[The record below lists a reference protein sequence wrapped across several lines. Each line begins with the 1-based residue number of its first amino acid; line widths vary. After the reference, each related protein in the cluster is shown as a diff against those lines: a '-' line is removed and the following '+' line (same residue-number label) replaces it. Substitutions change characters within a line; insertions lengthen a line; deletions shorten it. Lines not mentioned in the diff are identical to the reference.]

1 MAGESAELPLS
12 RADYVGRNKAW
23 VRIVTI
29 GEEAIIGGLAGETR
43 MIDHTALNVED
54 YARAKSF
61 YDAVLGTLGLT
72 ARAVGSFCGYGNF
85 YLIQREPVARGVH
98 LAWKADSHEAVRAFH
113 VAGLQAGGT
122 DNGAPGLRPY
132 GDNYYA
138 AFVLDPEGNNVEA
151 VCTTG

>member
-1 MAGESAELPLS
+1 
-12 RADYVGRNKAW
+12 
-23 VRIVTI
+23 
-29 GEEAIIGGLAGETR
+29 
-43 MIDHTALNVED
+43 MIDHIVLNVED

-72 ARAVGSFCGYGNF
+72 ARAVGSFCGYDSF

-98 LAWKADSHEAVRAFH
+98 LAWEADSHEAVRAFH
-113 VAGLQAGGT
+113 AAGLRAGGT
-122 DNGAPGLRPY
+122 DNGAPGLRPF

-138 AFVLDPEGNNVEA
+138 AFVLDPEGNNLEA